1 MPGKLGDKVRLQH
14 ALDAIE
20 TINGYVLDAS
30 FDVFLKNQMMR
41 DACIRQLQ
49 VIGEACGKISLPLRE
64 TNPQVPWRQ
73 IIGLRILVVHE
84 YFGIDDEIVWGIIQ
98 NDLPTLHGEI
108 AGMLEKLEK

>member
-1 MPGKLGDKVRLQH
+1 MRLRH

-20 TINGYVLDAS
+20 AINGYVLDTS

-49 VIGEACGKISLPLRE
+49 IIGEACGKIRLTLRDSS
-64 TNPQVPWRQ
+64 PQVPWRQ

-98 NDLPTLHGEI
+98 NDLPVLRGEI
-108 AGMLEKLEK
+108 AAMLEKLEK